1 MENSGHSYLA
11 SGEYKKI
18 PTKEAKKA
26 VKTQK
31 VSCAED
37 KKKKHR
43 VKESYSVYIYRVFK
57 QFHPDTGV
65 SWKAMSIMNSLL
77 NDVFERIAAE
87 TAKRLILPGSSLSMP
102 YPRAQR
108 PSPNTPRASCG
119 EIVFLTKSHAIVC
132 SLTHGEIRCSLLSW
146 IGGDG
151 GSSAEWLTDILNVG
165 DTVLYTAAK
174 RGGEKEWR
182 AVKWTAQGFR
192 IGSDHVPLADS
203 YCQTAVSV
211 PELGMRYIL
220 PMLEHT
226 LYGKPTLRHFLS

>member
-1 MENSGHSYLA
+1 MPPKPS
-11 SGEYKKI
+11 
-18 PTKEAKKA
+18 AKKA
-26 VKTQK
+26 AKSQK
-31 VSCAED
+31 ASCTGD
-37 KKKKHR
+37 RKKHR
-43 VKESYSVYIYRVFK
+43 RKVSYSVYIYRVLK
-57 QFHPDTGV
+57 QAHPDTGV
-65 SWKAMSIMNSLL
+65 SSKAMSIISSFL
-77 NDVFERIAAE
+77 NDVFERIATKASRL
-87 TAKRLILPGSSLSMP
+87 AKQAFDDLLPRILDRYATDVARELAKHAVFEG
-102 YPRAQR
+102 
-108 PSPNTPRASCG
+108 CG
-119 EIVFLTKSHAIVC
+119 KIIFLAKSHAIVC

-151 GSSAEWLTDILNVG
+151 GSGAEWLTDILNVG

-182 AVKWTAQGFR
+182 VVKWTAKGFR